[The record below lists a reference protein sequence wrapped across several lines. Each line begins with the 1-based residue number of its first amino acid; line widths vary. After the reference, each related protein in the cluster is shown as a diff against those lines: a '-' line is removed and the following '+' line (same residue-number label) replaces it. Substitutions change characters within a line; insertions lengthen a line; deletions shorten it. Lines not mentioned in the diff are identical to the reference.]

1 MGAIKCTSCGAS
13 NQLPTGKKSMFC
25 AFCGNSI
32 QLEKKASN
40 NNSKIKFKPEITE
53 DVVYASWSSGPSRRV
68 DGGIEYLLVNT
79 WLFMPD
85 TYHYS
90 LALIEREIESLDEV
104 IYWFSD
110 NELIK
115 IENLILPYN
124 NLVSLRGINK
134 FALEYLD
141 LSGNLLEYIDEM
153 PYIRNNHLKL
163 ILNNNKRLKGF
174 TNEVIEKINSYKLEG
189 TSNELHLKNLPNFDY
204 QSLKKINFKKI
215 IETEKDYSITF
226 RIIIDNNNSSNK
238 VINLLSDVG
247 FEVLF
252 KNNDEITLEIKNEYY
267 KKINKEIDFHSKF
280 KYYSF
285 LLAVIGM
292 LCIIYDVGFI
302 PKFLK
307 IAFVLQF
314 IIYFIGFTETGRY
327 FIKALGK

>member
-1 MGAIKCTSCGAS
+1 MIKCTSCGAI
-13 NQLPTGKKSMFC
+13 NTLPQGKSSMFC

-32 QLEKKASN
+32 QLETKASN
-40 NNSKIKFKPEITE
+40 VESKIKFKPELTE
-53 DVVYASWSSGPSRRV
+53 DIVYASWFSGPSRRV
-68 DGGIEYLLVNT
+68 DGGIEYLLLNT
-79 WLFMPD
+79 WRFMPD

-163 ILNNNKRLKGF
+163 VLNNNKNLKGF
-174 TNEVIEKINSYKLEG
+174 TNEVIKKINSYKLEG
-189 TSNELHLKNLPNFDY
+189 MSNELHLKNLPNFDY
-204 QSLKKINFKKI
+204 ESLKKINFKKI

-226 RIIIDNNNSSNK
+226 SIIIDNNNSSNK
-238 VINLLSDVG
+238 VIDLLRDSG
-247 FEVLF
+247 FEV
-252 KNNDEITLEIKNEYY
+252 KYEDNDEITLEIKNEYL
-267 KKINKEIDFHSKF
+267 KKENKEIEFHNKF

-285 LLAVIGM
+285 FIAVIGVQ
-292 LCIIYDVGFI
+292 CFVFDVSFISIYI
-302 PKFLK
+302 K
-307 IAFVLQF
+307 IALVLQYV
-314 IIYFIGFTETGRY
+314 IYFLGFTESGRY
-327 FIKALGK
+327 FLEALAKK